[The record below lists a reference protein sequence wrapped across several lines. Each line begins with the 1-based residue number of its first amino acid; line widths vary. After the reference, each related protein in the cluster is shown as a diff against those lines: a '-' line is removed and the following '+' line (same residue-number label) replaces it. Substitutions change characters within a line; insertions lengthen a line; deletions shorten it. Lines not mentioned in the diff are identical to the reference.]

1 MECLSKTEPYE
12 DTDDWKVNG
21 FTIDVEGY
29 FVIVETKNLNGWKFV
44 DTFWN
49 VDVSLVLENNHSKEN
64 GNRNQDTKNLS
75 QRFDQSANLQFKVV
89 DLNNTVNIR

>member
-1 MECLSKTEPYE
+1 MVKCLSKTESYE

-29 FVIVETKNLNGWKFV
+29 FVILETKNLNGWKFV

-49 VDVSLVLENNHSKEN
+49 VDIS
-64 GNRNQDTKNLS
+64 
-75 QRFDQSANLQFKVV
+75 
-89 DLNNTVNIR
+89 

>member
-1 MECLSKTEPYE
+1 MECLSKTEPNE

-49 VDVSLVLENNHSKEN
+49 VDVSEIMENNHSKEN
-64 GNRNQDTKNLS
+64 GNRNQDTNNLC
-75 QRFDQSANLQFKVV
+75 QWIDHSANLQFKVV
-89 DLNNTVNIR
+89 VLNNTVNIR